1 MNLEQVI
8 KDEVEKINKFDW
20 EQIFGKNSG
29 AKKAVET
36 LFATSLHSIAMAT
49 ADALRVKTVSLHN
62 EYNEEES
69 ELMVK
74 IFGSTATSEYTLERR
89 RGYNLAIY
97 DSRQRERKWFGIEAE
112 TPLVDNKE
120 A

>member
-1 MNLEQVI
+1 M
-8 KDEVEKINKFDW
+8 
-20 EQIFGKNSG
+20 
-29 AKKAVET
+29 
-36 LFATSLHSIAMAT
+36 
-49 ADALRVKTVSLHN
+49 VSLHN

-69 ELMVK
+69 ELMVR
-74 IFGSTATSEYTLERR
+74 IFGSTATSEYILERR